1 VAGREGMKASDPI
14 GKRLRSEHVPIV
26 YAHRGGAA
34 LAPENTM
41 AAFDNGFACGADG
54 IELDVHLSRDA
65 AVVVHHD
72 ETLERTTNGKG
83 LVADRLAAELS
94 RLDAG
99 FHFRSAD
106 GSYPFRGKGIG
117 IPTLREVLRT
127 YKTVPVI
134 VELKLPGRR
143 LAERVVDEI
152 RAANAMD
159 RVSVGSYYE
168 DALQAVRYFAPTIA
182 TGSAKEETR
191 WALYR
196 SWIGWRLRNAPYREF
211 QVPERSGWTR
221 IVSRRFVRYAH
232 RSGLPVKVWTVNTRA
247 DIQRLVGWGVDGII
261 TDRPDIAREV
271 IGPRATPASQP
282 GLSRT

>member
-1 VAGREGMKASDPI
+1 MKASYPI

-41 AAFDNGFACGADG
+41 AAFENGFACGADG

-65 AVVVHHD
+65 VVMVHHD
-72 ETLERTTNGKG
+72 ATLERTTNGKG
-83 LVADRLAAELS
+83 PIADRLAAELS
-94 RLDAG
+94 RVDAG
-99 FHFRSAD
+99 FHFRSED
-106 GSYPFRGKGIG
+106 GSYPFRGQGIG
-117 IPTLREVLRT
+117 IPTLREVLRQ

-159 RVSVGSYYE
+159 RVSVGSYFE

-196 SWIGWRLRNAPYREF
+196 SWIGWKVDTVPYREF

-221 IVSRRFVRYAH
+221 IVSRRFVRQAH
-232 RSGLPVKVWTVNTRA
+232 RAGLPVKVWTVNDPA
-247 DIQRLVGWGVDGII
+247 DIRRLVAWGVDGII

-271 IGPRATPASQP
+271 IGRPAAAAGP
-282 GLSRT
+282 PDLSVR

>member
-1 VAGREGMKASDPI
+1 
-14 GKRLRSEHVPIV
+14 
-26 YAHRGGAA
+26 
-34 LAPENTM
+34 M

-54 IELDVHLSRDA
+54 LELDVHLSRDA
-65 AVVVHHD
+65 VVVVHHD
-72 ETLERTTNGKG
+72 ATLERTTNGKG
-83 LVADRLAAELS
+83 PIADRLAAELS
-94 RLDAG
+94 RMDAG
-99 FHFRSAD
+99 FHFRAED

-117 IPTLREVLRT
+117 IPTLREVLRH

-159 RVSVGSYYE
+159 RVSVGSYYA

-182 TGSAKEETR
+182 TGAAKDETR

-196 SWIGWRLRNAPYREF
+196 SWIGWRVQNTPYREF

-221 IVSRRFVRYAH
+221 IVSRRFVRQAH
-232 RSGLPVKVWTVNTRA
+232 RAGLPVKVWTVNTPAEIR
-247 DIQRLVGWGVDGII
+247 RLVSWGVDGII

-271 IGPRATPASQP
+271 IGPRATLTAQP
-282 GLSRT
+282 DLSSA